1 MWLSMFIWGPFYY
14 IITGNDPLDI
24 DFEFHVEY
32 FTNWYFDK
40 FGPKDD

>member
-1 MWLSMFIWGPFYY
+1 MIIWGPFYY

-24 DFEFHVEY
+24 DSEYCGKY